1 MVSLSPVTNPDHN
14 PNAVRLLR
22 GLGRALGIAIGTGC
36 PLGVALSPAFCKLLR
51 GEPEKVEWN
60 DLQAVSR
67 IAMLTF
73 SRIPS
78 LAFEVR
84 ALNLPCVVNSAL
96 LDRSHS
102 CASGFLKQFFFPSSF
117 TLYVHCLRGFLS
129 LPLSPSS
136 IPIAVSLLA
145 VARRKRKR
153 GYHDRC
159 VTTPIIVGTPK
170 PAVLVA
176 PAVPR

>member
-96 LDRSHS
+96 LTQLYVHR
-102 CASGFLKQFFFPSSF
+102 GFLKQFFFLSSF
-117 TLYVHCLRGFLS
+117 TLYVHCLRGFLC

-136 IPIAVSLLA
+136 IPITVSLLA

-153 GYHDRC
+153 GSHDRC